1 MAMILPNPVQ
11 SLIQMM
17 GDLLRE
23 LAANAPEGAAIANP
37 SDTFVLGL
45 IAYVVALSGLG
56 SLLLA
61 RWWQALLYNP
71 GGFQQ
76 EFHQLRLMPVQALV
90 CSLGAIYCLLQ
101 PQGYQAWA
109 SLFALPLL
117 LTGIAIVH
125 ALVRARDLGKGWL
138 VLMYFGLFV
147 AAPLS
152 AAISTLALV
161 DTWFNLRDRWKVK
174 APSDD

>member
-1 MAMILPNPVQ
+1 MRIK
-11 SLIQMM
+11 
-17 GDLLRE
+17 LLRM
-23 LAANAPEGAAIANP
+23 LYTLTQARSVVNCIQTSCRDAASQIRRHAI
-37 SDTFVLGL
+37 
-45 IAYVVALSGLG
+45 
-56 SLLLA
+56 
-61 RWWQALLYNP
+61 
-71 GGFQQ
+71 
-76 EFHQLRLMPVQALV
+76 
-90 CSLGAIYCLLQ
+90 LQ
-101 PQGYQAWA
+101 
-109 SLFALPLL
+109 SVALPLL